1 MKPDE
6 ISPELRA
13 FLESRPVLSPQDIAE
28 LGDAI
33 SALNYDPEFV
43 ADCIKSDFV
52 SDILGAMADQDINK
66 NQLAEKWGKSRQHV
80 GNILDKEKA
89 KNFTIDTIVSLSMTL
104 GLMPQRLSFK
114 KMYTTATA
122 MFSAKYP
129 SESDAAPIE
138 WRENSKALCPG
149 SMDLASAQMNEAVV
163 SGERPVLLGFVA

>member
-13 FLESRPVLSPQDIAE
+13 FLESRPALSAQDIAE

-33 SALNYDPEFV
+33 AELNYDPEFV
-43 ADCIKSDFV
+43 ADCIKGDFIN
-52 SDILGAMADQDINK
+52 DILGAMAEQKINK

-80 GNILDKEKA
+80 GNILDKEKS
-89 KNFTIDTIVSLSMTL
+89 KNFTIDTIVNLSMTL
-104 GLMPQRLSFK
+104 GLMPQRLTFK
-114 KMYTTATA
+114 KLYPTATT
-122 MFSAKYP
+122 MFSLKYP
-129 SESDAAPIE
+129 SESVDAAIE

-149 SMDLASAQMNEAVV
+149 PMDLASTQMKEAVA